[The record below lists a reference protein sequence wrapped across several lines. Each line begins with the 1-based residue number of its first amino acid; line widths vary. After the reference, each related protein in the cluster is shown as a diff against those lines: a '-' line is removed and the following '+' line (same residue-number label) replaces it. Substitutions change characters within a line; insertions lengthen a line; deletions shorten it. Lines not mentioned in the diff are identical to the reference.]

1 MHDVATQMNK
11 TDYYVP
17 SYNDKVLEAKKY
29 VAAAVLERHAALD
42 AKVGMFSV
50 IFVE

>member
-11 TDYYVP
+11 TDCNIP
-17 SYNDKVLEAKKY
+17 SYSDKVLEAKEY

-42 AKVGMFSV
+42 AKVGMIS
-50 IFVE
+50 IILLE